1 MPTVLI
7 TGAAR
12 GLGLEFVKQYRAA
25 GWDVIATARS
35 DSGELAA
42 TGAEIVTLDM
52 TDFAAVAGFALDR
65 PLDLLIA
72 NAGHR
77 PPPAKRKAPSRRPP
91 GWVDTFRV
99 NSIAPVLLAQALMPR
114 LAEAGGKAI
123 AISSEMGSIAGSST
137 AWIPYRASK
146 AALNMA
152 WHVLANEVRGTG
164 RHAGGDAPRLGPDRH
179 GRARRV
185 DRPADQRARHGGRD
199 RRPGISGKEP
209 AVSSAMT
216 GAKSLGSLAL
226 ARVAD

>member
-1 MPTVLI
+1 MSTVLI

-35 DSGELAA
+35 EGGELAA

-52 TDFAAVAGFALDR
+52 TDFAAVAGVTLDR

-72 NAGHR
+72 NAGIAQ
-77 PPPAKRKAPSRRPP
+77 PAEAKTADDAA
-91 GWVDTFRV
+91 GWLDTFKI

-114 LAEAGGKAI
+114 LAEAKGKAI

-137 AWIPYRASK
+137 AWIPYRSSK

-152 WHVLANEVRGTG
+152 WHVLANEVRDKGVTLVVMHPG
-164 RHAGGDAPRLGPDRH
+164 WVQTDMGGPGATIDAPTSVRGMVAVIDGLEIEKTGGFFSYD
-179 GRARRV
+179 GREI
-185 DRPADQRARHGGRD
+185 PW
-199 RRPGISGKEP
+199 
-209 AVSSAMT
+209 
-216 GAKSLGSLAL
+216 
-226 ARVAD
+226 